1 MISGDAERPSTL
13 PMLKP
18 LNTHATAR
26 PRSFSGTDLAMTS
39 VAAAGEMPSPRPT
52 STREMNSA
60 LVSPAT
66 KGTAIVAADQMKTP
80 MGNIL
85 APPNLVAR

>member
-1 MISGDAERPSTL
+1 
-13 PMLKP
+13 
-18 LNTHATAR
+18 
-26 PRSFSGTDLAMTS
+26 
-39 VAAAGEMPSPRPT
+39 
-52 STREMNSA
+52 MNSA